1 MSILQ
6 AVLIA
11 LFSYL
16 AAECVPVLMGDFGG
30 YYVLSKP
37 LASGLI
43 VGIIL
48 GDVSTGV
55 TVGAAVQTVYL
66 ATMSVGGSIQT
77 DIAVVAYPAVAL
89 GVVSGGDA
97 NVSIA
102 LATTLGIVGILIW
115 NGMEFG
121 NVFWGNMA
129 VKAAEKGDYKGVIKY
144 HVFGAQLT
152 TFLLRFVPGF
162 LVLYFGADYVISLT
176 NAAPAWTIHALEI
189 VGGVLPAV
197 GITMITSL
205 LIKDGT
211 YWVYFLTGFI
221 LITYFELSMVAVAV
235 IAVIFAVIAYKLLGR
250 STPADQEEDDME
262 VEF

>member
-1 MSILQ
+1 M
-6 AVLIA
+6 
-11 LFSYL
+11 
-16 AAECVPVLMGDFGG
+16 
-30 YYVLSKP
+30 
-37 LASGLI
+37 
-43 VGIIL
+43 
-48 GDVSTGV
+48 
-55 TVGAAVQTVYL
+55 
-66 ATMSVGGSIQT
+66 
-77 DIAVVAYPAVAL
+77 
-89 GVVSGGDA
+89 
-97 NVSIA
+97 
-102 LATTLGIVGILIW
+102 
-115 NGMEFG
+115 
-121 NVFWGNMA
+121 
-129 VKAAEKGDYKGVIKY
+129 
-144 HVFGAQLT
+144 FGAQLT

-250 STPADQEEDDME
+250 SNSGDQEEDDME